1 MLLSRPLLPQA
12 ASDQIPSAQG
22 VSSSHGLLLLLVL
35 GGVIHALGHRWVRA
49 MGVTG
54 GGRGG
59 GAEERVE
66 G

>member
-1 MLLSRPLLPQA
+1 
-12 ASDQIPSAQG
+12 
-22 VSSSHGLLLLLVL
+22 VL